1 MGRNSLPTQI
11 APFDIYISL
20 CKLNAANL
28 IVDAY
33 RRFQRRKLEARVRHV
48 TTIQRAWR
56 MILQRKA
63 ENRAQIVLGRFWRK
77 YKRNKEYLKSTECL
91 AVRKIQAFLDEQRKM
106 LPSLPAKQYNTLV
119 AIMVTEGV
127 ELLVKLEDLHKEYD
141 IVVLKTKDP
150 SKTTQTKLDRINKN
164 ISKPWQTLFQAAKTP
179 CLEVQEKALRQKV
192 SSGMKMVDNAMK
204 ELNRFGSR
212 VPVEAHLQPNKSAG
226 PNKNE
231 VKGKG
236 GARGQG
242 KKGKKGRRT

>member
-1 MGRNSLPTQI
+1 
-11 APFDIYISL
+11 
-20 CKLNAANL
+20 
-28 IVDAY
+28 
-33 RRFQRRKLEARVRHV
+33 
-48 TTIQRAWR
+48 
-56 MILQRKA
+56 
-63 ENRAQIVLGRFWRK
+63 
-77 YKRNKEYLKSTECL
+77 
-91 AVRKIQAFLDEQRKM
+91 
-106 LPSLPAKQYNTLV
+106 
-119 AIMVTEGV
+119 MVTEGV

-242 KKGKKGRRT
+242 KKGKKGRRTWFWQYVFLLFLPHKRLHFITSLSTSLILFYVAQVKGRVL